1 MDTNKTTTT
10 RSSSFPKTDA
20 PRAFSEVAEKSAM
33 QTKETYE
40 KMSAA
45 STEAANL
52 IKTSSS
58 TALKGLRDYNN
69 KFLEFAHTNT
79 NAAFDFLQKLNDV
92 KSPSEFMELSTEHVR
107 AQTQTL
113 TEQTK
118 ALAELAQK
126 IALAGA
132 KPLQEGVAK
141 AFNRAA

>member
-1 MDTNKTTTT
+1 MDTNKTAT
-10 RSSSFPKTDA
+10 RKSASFLKTAA
-20 PRAFSEVAEKSAM
+20 PQAFSEVAEKSAL
-33 QTKETYE
+33 QTQETYE

-45 STEAANL
+45 STETAKL

-58 TALKGLRDYNN
+58 TALKGLQDYNN
-69 KFLEFAHTNT
+69 KFLEFVRTNT

-92 KSPSEFMELSTEHVR
+92 KSPSEFMELSTEHAR

-132 KPLQEGVAK
+132 NQLQEGVAK
-141 AFNRAA
+141 VFNRAA

>member
-1 MDTNKTTTT
+1 
-10 RSSSFPKTDA
+10 
-20 PRAFSEVAEKSAM
+20 
-33 QTKETYE
+33 
-40 KMSAA
+40 MSAA
-45 STEAANL
+45 STETANL

-58 TALKGLRDYNN
+58 TALKGLQDYNN
-69 KFLEFAHTNT
+69 KFLEFVRTNT

-92 KSPSEFMELSTEHVR
+92 KSPSEFMELSTEHAR

-132 KPLQEGVAK
+132 NQLQEGVAK
-141 AFNRAA
+141 VFNRAA

>member
-1 MDTNKTTTT
+1 MDTNKTTTA
-10 RSSSFPKTDA
+10 RSSSLPKTDA
-20 PRAFSEVAEKSAM
+20 PRAFTEVAEKSAM

-92 KSPSEFMELSTEHVR
+92 KSPFEFMELSTEHAR

-126 IALAGA
+126 IALAAA
-132 KPLQEGVAK
+132 KPRQEGVAK

>member
-1 MDTNKTTTT
+1 MDTNKTTTA
-10 RSSSFPKTDA
+10 RSSSLPKTDA
-20 PRAFSEVAEKSAM
+20 PRAFTEVAEKSAM

-92 KSPSEFMELSTEHVR
+92 KSPFEFMELSTEHAR

-118 ALAELAQK
+118 ELSELAQK

>member
-10 RSSSFPKTDA
+10 RSSSLPKTDA

-45 STEAANL
+45 STEAADL
-52 IKTSSS
+52 IKISSS
-58 TALKGLRDYNN
+58 TALKGLQDYNN